1 MLVKNT
7 IVKLNEKNS
16 RVKEELKE
24 VFASVKG
31 FYLKNSDSTV
41 NSDLLIMEIGEDL
54 DKEFKLIHNFQNS
67 NTAGE
72 IFLTSS
78 LTDPDI
84 LIQSLRAGAKEFFI
98 QPIKRDEVKEAL
110 VNFLHRRKQGNVNM

>member
-1 MLVKNT
+1 MPVKNK
-7 IVKLNEKNS
+7 IVKLNVKNS

-54 DKEFKLIHNFQNS
+54 DKEFELIHNFQNS

-72 IFLTSS
+72 IFFTSS

-84 LIQSLRAGAKEFFI
+84 LIQALRAGAKEFFI
-98 QPIKRDEVKEAL
+98 QPIKRDEVK
-110 VNFLHRRKQGNVNM
+110 